1 MALKELEAKLPQIG
15 QVISNGSL
23 GQIFKVANM
32 GGMRYTCT
40 YHVLV
45 LISNHAMKMANPVFN
60 PFDDKWIDGIFYY
73 TGMGNVG
80 DQPNPPT
87 NQNKRLMNQDYY
99 ACYLFEVFRQGEFT
113 YQGRVDLAGAP
124 LYGGE
129 TIVINTT
136 DENGIKREIS
146 INGRQPDKNG
156 KMRDVWIFPIKRV
169 NETGLRENKNDN
181 IEFDLPPY
189 EDKNKFL
196 GAIGIAMSNLMPDG
210 IIAAGGEHVRATA
223 YDKFI
228 DKGATVRVVGV
239 RDSRLIVSEII
250 GL

>member
-1 MALKELEAKLPQIG
+1 MAIPLKELEAKLPQIG
-15 QVISNGSL
+15 QVISNDTLSNK
-23 GQIFKVANM
+23 IFFCANM
-32 GGMRYTCT
+32 GGMRYTRT

-45 LISNHAMKMANPVFN
+45 LISNHAMKMLNPGFN
-60 PFDDKWIDGIFYY
+60 PFDDKWINGIFYY

-80 DQPNPPT
+80 NQPNPPT
-87 NQNKRLMNQDYY
+87 KQNKRLMNQDYY

-113 YQGRVDLAGAP
+113 YQGRVDLAEAP
-124 LYGGE
+124 LYGSE

-136 DENGIKREIS
+136 DENG
-146 INGRQPDKNG
+146 N
-156 KMRDVWIFPIKRV
+156 MRDVWIFPIKRV

-196 GAIGIAMSNLMPDG
+196 GAIGTAMTDLKPTG
-210 IIAAGGEHVRATA
+210 IIAAKGEHVRATA

-228 DKGATVRVVGV
+228 EKGATVRIVGV
-239 RDSRLIVSEII
+239 RDSRLIVSKIS

>member
-1 MALKELEAKLPQIG
+1 MARPLKELEAKLPQIG
-15 QVISNGSL
+15 QVISNGRL

-32 GGMRYTCT
+32 GGMRYTGT

-45 LISNHAMKMANPVFN
+45 LISNHAMRMANPGFN
-60 PFDDKWIDGIFYY
+60 PFVDKWIDGIFYY

-80 DQPNPPT
+80 NQPNPP
-87 NQNKRLMNQDYY
+87 NAQNKRLMNQDYY

-113 YQGRVDLAGAP
+113 YQGRVDLARAP
-124 LYGGE
+124 LYGSE

-136 DENGIKREIS
+136 DENGIMREIS
-146 INGRQPDKNG
+146 INGIQPDKNG
-156 KMRDVWIFPIKRV
+156 KMRNVWIFPIKRV
-169 NETGLRENKNDN
+169 NETGLRENKN
-181 IEFDLPPY
+181 
-189 EDKNKFL
+189 KFL
-196 GAIGIAMSNLMPDG
+196 GAIGIAMTDLEPAG